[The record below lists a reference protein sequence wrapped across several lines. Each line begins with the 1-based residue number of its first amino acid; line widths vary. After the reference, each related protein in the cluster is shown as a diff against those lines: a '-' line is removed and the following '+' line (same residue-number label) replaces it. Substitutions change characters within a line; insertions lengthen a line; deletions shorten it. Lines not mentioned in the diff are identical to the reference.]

1 MLGLRA
7 GEGRVA
13 RSGGMH
19 QALRALLREG
29 SPKGGTG
36 GWCSM
41 TIPPLSR
48 SEPDISRRFYDFS
61 YIERIIQSYGDC
73 LTKRKMTTIIYEPRG
88 RAKEY
93 SELAAN
99 LYSGCDHACSYCYAP
114 LATRKKRDT
123 FCLSKPREGVLKKFL
138 ADAKELEQRN
148 EKRPILLSFT
158 TDPYQ
163 SLDIKYQLT
172 RKAIKIL
179 HNHNLSVSIL
189 TKGGKRSERDFD
201 LLSKNR
207 NLCEYG
213 ITLVFIDEAMR
224 EKMEPGA
231 APVVERIEAL
241 KKAHKLGIKTYVSLE
256 PVWFPEDALK
266 FIDMTHDFVD
276 LFKVGKL
283 NYHPQQYN
291 VNWTAFRNDVIE
303 KLKEYEV
310 DYYIKK
316 DLEKFSSNELI
327 AKC

>member
-1 MLGLRA
+1 
-7 GEGRVA
+7 
-13 RSGGMH
+13 
-19 QALRALLREG
+19 LLREG
-29 SPKGGTG
+29 AAEGGG
-36 GWCSM
+36 GEWGCVM
-41 TIPPLSR
+41 DPTLSR
-48 SEPDISRRFYDFS
+48 SELAMSRRIYDFS

-123 FCLSKPREGVLKKFL
+123 FCLSKPRDGVLKKFL
-138 ADAKELEQRN
+138 NDAEELERQN
-148 EKRPILLSFT
+148 EKRSILLSFT

-163 SLDIKYQLT
+163 SLDVKYQLT
-172 RKAIKIL
+172 REAIKIL
-179 HNHNLSVSIL
+179 HNHNLCVSIL

-201 LLSKNR
+201 LLSKNKNR
-207 NLCEYG
+207 SEYG
-213 ITLVFIDEAMR
+213 ITLVFIDEEMR
-224 EKMEPGA
+224 QKMEPGA

-283 NYHPQQYN
+283 NYNPQQFN
-291 VNWTAFRNDVIE
+291 VNWTVFRNDVIE
-303 KLKEYEV
+303 KLREYGV

-316 DLEKFSSNELI
+316 DLEKYSLDPLAVNY
-327 AKC
+327 

>member
-1 MLGLRA
+1 M
-7 GEGRVA
+7 
-13 RSGGMH
+13 MD
-19 QALRALLREG
+19 
-29 SPKGGTG
+29 PT
-36 GWCSM
+36 
-41 TIPPLSR
+41 LSR
-48 SEPDISRRFYDFS
+48 SELAMSRRIYDFS

-123 FCLSKPREGVLKKFL
+123 FCLSKPRDGVLKKFL
-138 ADAKELEQRN
+138 NDAEELERQN
-148 EKRPILLSFT
+148 EKRSILLSFT

-163 SLDIKYQLT
+163 SLDVKYQLT
-172 RKAIKIL
+172 REAIKIL
-179 HNHNLSVSIL
+179 HNHNLCVSIL

-201 LLSKNR
+201 LLSKNKNR
-207 NLCEYG
+207 SEYG
-213 ITLVFIDEAMR
+213 ITLVFIDEEMR
-224 EKMEPGA
+224 QKMEPGA

-283 NYHPQQYN
+283 NYNPQQFN
-291 VNWTAFRNDVIE
+291 VNWTVFRNDVIE
-303 KLKEYEV
+303 KLREYGV

-316 DLEKFSSNELI
+316 DLEKYSLDPL
-327 AKC
+327 AVKY

>member
-1 MLGLRA
+1 MID
-7 GEGRVA
+7 
-13 RSGGMH
+13 
-19 QALRALLREG
+19 QLL
-29 SPKGGTG
+29 SQ
-36 GWCSM
+36 
-41 TIPPLSR
+41 
-48 SEPDISRRFYDFS
+48 SEPVISRRIYDFS

-73 LTKRKMTTIIYEPRG
+73 LTKRKMTTIVYEPRG

-123 FCLSKPREGVLKKFL
+123 FCLSKPREGVLNKFL

-163 SLDIKYQLT
+163 LLDVKYQLT
-172 RKAIKIL
+172 REAIKIL
-179 HNHNLSVSIL
+179 HNHNLCVSIL

-207 NLCEYG
+207 NLSEYG
-213 ITLVFIDEAMR
+213 TTLVFIEETMR
-224 EKMEPGA
+224 QKMEPGA

-266 FIDMTHDFVD
+266 FIDLTHDFVD

-283 NYHPQQYN
+283 NYNPQQLN
-291 VNWTAFRNDVIE
+291 VNWTVFRKDVIE
-303 KLKEYEV
+303 KLKEYDV

-316 DLEKFSSNELI
+316 DLEKYSLDPL
-327 AKC
+327 AVKY